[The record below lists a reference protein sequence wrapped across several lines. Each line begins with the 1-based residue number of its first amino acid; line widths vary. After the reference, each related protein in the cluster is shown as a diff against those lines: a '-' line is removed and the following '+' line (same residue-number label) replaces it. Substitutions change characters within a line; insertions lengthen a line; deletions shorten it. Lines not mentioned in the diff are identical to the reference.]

1 MAERKRCAIYT
12 RKSTDEGLDQDF
24 NSLDAQR
31 EACAAYIL
39 SQSAEG
45 WEQVDE
51 HYDDGGWSGGSM
63 ARPALKQLLADIE
76 ADMVDIIVVYKVDR
90 LTRSLAD
97 FAKIVEILDASEA
110 SFVSV
115 TQAFN
120 TTNSMG
126 RLTLNVL
133 LSFAQF
139 EREVTGERIRD
150 KIAASKKKGMWMGGP
165 VPLGYDARDRRL
177 CINAGEAATVRHI
190 YDRYVALRSIPKLM
204 DELAESDHRTKVRTM
219 KTGRKVGGIKFAA
232 GPLSHVLRNRIYLG
246 EVNHKGLSYPG
257 EHDAIIDQDLFDR
270 VQHMLATNRRQRS
283 IGTHLKVPNLLKG
296 MVVDPD
302 GRPMMPVHSKKGS
315 KHYRYYITRL
325 KPGDD
330 KTSAIRVPARELERL
345 ILSEFSSRLSH
356 YQSDGNHDA
365 AAIEK
370 LSHESKVFNDR
381 LEATSIQEQRESL
394 LELEAGVEL
403 FEKSIGLTFKLP
415 SEERRRTFG
424 INAKL
429 VRRGMDLR
437 IASSPDRGAAVQDA
451 DPVLVRLV
459 THGFAARRHLL
470 DNEPCAMIK
479 DYTRRHLNRLAKL
492 SYLAPDIIAS
502 IMSGTQPPE
511 LTGRKLLRLANLPV
525 DWAEQRTQLGF

>member
-12 RKSTDEGLDQDF
+12 RKSTEEGLEQDF

-39 SQSAEG
+39 SQAAEG

-63 ARPALKQLLADIE
+63 VRPALKQLLADVE
-76 ADMVDIIVVYKVDR
+76 AGKIDIIVVYKVDR

-97 FAKIVEILDASEA
+97 FAKIVDILDAKEA

-150 KIAASKKKGMWMGGP
+150 KIAASKKKGIWMGGP

-177 CINAGEAATVRHI
+177 CVNESEAATVRHI
-190 YDRYVALRSIPKLM
+190 FERYTALQSIPKLI
-204 DELAESDHRTKVRTM
+204 DDLAASDHRTRKRVM
-219 KTGRKVGGIKFAA
+219 KSSRETGGVKFAA
-232 GPLSHVLRNRIYLG
+232 GPLSHILRNRIYLG
-246 EVNHKGLSYPG
+246 EVNHKGASYPG
-257 EHDAIIDQDLFDR
+257 EHEAIIDQSRFDE
-270 VQHMLATNRRQRS
+270 VQQILATNRRDRS
-283 IGTHLKVPNLLKG
+283 IGRHLKATNLLKG
-296 MVVDPD
+296 MIIDPD
-302 GRPMMPVHSKKGS
+302 GRPMMPVHSLKGS
-315 KHYRYYITRL
+315 KRYRYYITRL

-330 KTSAIRVPARELERL
+330 KLSALRVPAHELEQL
-345 ILSEFSSRLSH
+345 IMSEVSAQLLNW
-356 YQSDGNHDA
+356 QTDGSCDA
-365 AAIEK
+365 AQIEK
-370 LSHESKVFNDR
+370 QLEEVKAFVER
-381 LEATSIQEQRESL
+381 LNKPSVLQQREAL
-394 LELEAGVEL
+394 LDLSTCIQLCDESV
-403 FEKSIGLTFKLP
+403 KLTFKLL
-415 SEERRRTFG
+415 SDSRSVM
-424 INAKL
+424 IDIAAKL

-437 IASSPDRGAAVQDA
+437 IASAPGRGDPVQNA

-459 THGFAARRHLL
+459 THGFAAQRLFVEK
-470 DNEPCAMIK
+470 EPCEMIES
-479 DYTRRHLNRLAKL
+479 YTRRHLNRLVKI
-492 SYLAPDIIAS
+492 SYLAPDIISS
-502 IMSGTQPPE
+502 IMTGKQPPD
-511 LTGRKLLRLANLPV
+511 LTGRKLLRMANLPINWT
-525 DWAEQRTQLGF
+525 DQRKQLGF